1 MHFPFSK
8 YHGLGND
15 FILIDDRQE
24 SFATEDS
31 SLISRLCRRRTG
43 IGADG
48 LILLQN
54 SLQAD
59 YWMRIFNADGKEV
72 AMCGNGLRCLMA
84 FLRALGLAH
93 STNSILAGGKLYKC
107 SFEGEEVSVQMGRAE
122 KVSWN
127 VNLSLEGKE
136 MTAHF
141 IHIGV
146 PHAVVFVDDVNQI
159 AVEELGREIRWHPLF
174 QPQGVNV
181 NFVSE
186 LAPSALQMRVYER
199 GVEAETLACGTGA
212 AAAALAACRMLG
224 CVSPIKMI
232 MSSKEELNIRLSRDE
247 EIEMVG
253 GATFVFKGHFSQK
266 EVQCITV

>member
-72 AMCGNGLRCLMA
+72 AM
-84 FLRALGLAH
+84 
-93 STNSILAGGKLYKC
+93 
-107 SFEGEEVSVQMGRAE
+107 
-122 KVSWN
+122 
-127 VNLSLEGKE
+127 
-136 MTAHF
+136 
-141 IHIGV
+141 
-146 PHAVVFVDDVNQI
+146 
-159 AVEELGREIRWHPLF
+159 
-174 QPQGVNV
+174 
-181 NFVSE
+181 
-186 LAPSALQMRVYER
+186 
-199 GVEAETLACGTGA
+199 
-212 AAAALAACRMLG
+212 
-224 CVSPIKMI
+224 
-232 MSSKEELNIRLSRDE
+232 
-247 EIEMVG
+247 
-253 GATFVFKGHFSQK
+253 
-266 EVQCITV
+266 